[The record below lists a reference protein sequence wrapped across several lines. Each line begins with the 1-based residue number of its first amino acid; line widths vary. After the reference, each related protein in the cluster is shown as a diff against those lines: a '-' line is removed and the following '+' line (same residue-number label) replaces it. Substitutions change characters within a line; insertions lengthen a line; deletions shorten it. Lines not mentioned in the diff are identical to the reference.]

1 VACWTMEDVNGWT
14 AGTVPS
20 WTARG
25 LMARTAGVV
34 MGPTRK
40 RVRTRRTAT
49 MNDLHKPLVVSFL
62 LFFSEKRLII
72 RLSRMKYGG
81 CQLEG
86 SDLCR
91 IVSLED
97 ARVELEVISNP

>member
-1 VACWTMEDVNGWT
+1 MILIN
-14 AGTVPS
+14 PS
-20 WTARG
+20 
-25 LMARTAGVV
+25 LY
-34 MGPTRK
+34 P
-40 RVRTRRTAT
+40 
-49 MNDLHKPLVVSFL
+49 SYS
-62 LFFSEKRLII
+62 FFSEKRLII

-97 ARVELEVISNP
+97 VRVELEVISNP